1 MAFTAENYR
10 TQYTTGQI
18 YPTGTTTWTSNS
30 TWGNWTTWNSEYS
43 EQIVTYFV
51 SGSMSPTP
59 INFTLRINTAANCPI
74 TYEVYTTST
83 GAFAGEEVKTTIAPN
98 AINVSAFY
106 GTHFR
111 VAVIA
116 NASTGIPIIDSIQF
130 EYTSAGEKE
139 LSFSQIST
147 STLSGTSSARTLL
160 LNTNIGGISDVQIQP
175 FETTAYNL
183 DVYVTN
189 TPTSTYL
196 LPKVISSTS
205 TSLTF
210 ALVGVDN
217 HPRDGVVDINLKCL
231 PLQYMS
237 GNNLVSN

>member
-10 TQYTTGQI
+10 TQYTTGQV
-18 YPTGTTTWTSNS
+18 YPTGSTTWATNS
-30 TWGNWTTWNSEYS
+30 TWGSWRLWNSAYS

-51 SGSMSPTP
+51 SGNMSPVP
-59 INFTLRINTAANCPI
+59 ISYTLRINTQANCPI
-74 TYEVYTTST
+74 TYEIYTTST
-83 GAFAGEEVKTTIAPN
+83 GEFTGEEVKTTIEPGDG
-98 AINVSAFY
+98 AIPAFY

-116 NASTGIPIIDSIQF
+116 NAGTGMPIIDSIQF

-139 LSFSQIST
+139 LNFSQIST
-147 STLSGTSSARTLL
+147 SSLLGTSAARTLR
-160 LNTNIGGISDVQIQP
+160 LNTDIGGISSVQIQP
-175 FETTAYNL
+175 YETTAYAM

-189 TPTSTYL
+189 TATSTYL
-196 LPKVISSTS
+196 VPKIISSSTS
-205 TSLTF
+205 TLTF
-210 ALVGVDN
+210 ALVGLDN
-217 HPRDGVVDINLKCL
+217 HARDGIVDVNLKCL